1 MKGKEEICLDVNNM
15 LLLPQPRSKEPR
27 NDTASS
33 HGKIRHVSSIYP
45 QADIGAIKQVRFDSS
60 SRAALPSRVATK
72 SLTSSAAVADLYGQ
86 LLQISLGVYILLHKK
101 TQDTI
106 RL

>member
-1 MKGKEEICLDVNNM
+1 MKGKREICLDVDHM

-45 QADIGAIKQVRFDSS
+45 QADIGAVKQVHFDSS
-60 SRAALPSRVATK
+60 SCADLPSQVAIK
-72 SLTSSAAVADLYGQ
+72 SLTSSAAVADLCGQ
-86 LLQISLGVYILLHKK
+86 LLQISLGMCILLHKK
-101 TQDTI
+101 TRDTI